1 VDGVVVVG
9 MDEGR
14 MMSSNMMWR
23 KRQEKMSG
31 CVDGGRNS
39 RINVRE
45 ESNRCEEKSRIDARR
60 RVESM

>member
-1 VDGVVVVG
+1 MNGVVVG
-9 MDEGR
+9 MGEGR
-14 MMSSNMMWR
+14 MMRSRMMWR

-39 RINVRE
+39 RIDVRE